1 MELDL
6 GNNKEDKELDEL
18 LTTHMGQEVGRLLL
32 LWKVIFISNVVF
44 KSPFGTGGAAAAVG
58 CCMMSASSQKLG
70 GELVVEE
77 VVVVVEA
84 NKNHGEDNKEDKQEE
99 RTSTVDRTDITT
111 ANHGQNVGNI
121 KMLQKCNRTILQH
134 HDQTCFHC

>member
-1 MELDL
+1 MPELV
-6 GNNKEDKELDEL
+6 EL
-18 LTTHMGQEVGRLLL
+18 LTTHLVQEVGRLLL

-44 KSPFGTGGAAAAVG
+44 KSPFGTGGAAAVG

-70 GELVVEE
+70 GELVVEEE

-111 ANHGQNVGNI
+111 ANHGQNLGNI

>member
-18 LTTHMGQEVGRLLL
+18 LTTHLGQEVGRLLL

-111 ANHGQNVGNI
+111 ANHGQNLGNI

>member
-6 GNNKEDKELDEL
+6 GNDKEDLTNNMPELDEL
-18 LTTHMGQEVGRLLL
+18 LTTHLVQEVGRLLL

-44 KSPFGTGGAAAAVG
+44 KSPFGTGGAAAVG

-77 VVVVVEA
+77 EVVVVVVEA
-84 NKNHGEDNKEDKQEE
+84 NKNHGEDNKED
-99 RTSTVDRTDITT
+99 
-111 ANHGQNVGNI
+111 
-121 KMLQKCNRTILQH
+121 
-134 HDQTCFHC
+134 

>member
-6 GNNKEDKELDEL
+6 GNDKEDLTNNMPELVEL
-18 LTTHMGQEVGRLLL
+18 LTTHLVQEVGRLLL

-77 VVVVVEA
+77 EVVVVVEA
-84 NKNHGEDNKEDKQEE
+84 NKNHGEDNKED
-99 RTSTVDRTDITT
+99 
-111 ANHGQNVGNI
+111 
-121 KMLQKCNRTILQH
+121 
-134 HDQTCFHC
+134 